1 MPFVSVVSV
10 FRVCVWRVGAGEGG
24 GFLEIIKKGE
34 IVKIG
39 GGGGELYY

>member
-1 MPFVSVVSV
+1 MFV
-10 FRVCVWRVGAGEGG
+10 CGEWGRGRGG